1 MTQQL
6 LKLGLAEGRWHRGR
20 RGLARG

>member
-20 RGLARG
+20 RGLVRG